1 MQHGQATWICGMS
14 IKRED
19 CDMKHGNAA
28 GTGGC
33 KAWTCTLACRMGLQN
48 ENAAW
53 TSSISI
59 FVLFHVHL
67 FIFIF
72 CSFYCSDS
80 MFIRNAH
87 AAWACSVKRS
97 MDIAWRQRNEVS
109 SWSIDLQHCHV
120 RWTCKMNMPDGQ
132 AAWTCSMNMKLEQT
146 AWRHR
151 HAARIRSMDL

>member
-1 MQHGQATWICGMS
+1 LQQHFSFYVNFHFSVYFYVHIHAHVHATVHAAGLGNMFMQHGQATWICGMS

-97 MDIAWRQRNEVS
+97 MDIAWRQRNGAS
-109 SWSIDLQHCHV
+109 S
-120 RWTCKMNMPDGQ
+120 
-132 AAWTCSMNMKLEQT
+132 
-146 AWRHR
+146 
-151 HAARIRSMDL
+151 